1 MKLKLKY
8 QNQEVDAHLSEFCG
22 ILDSAEY
29 SGTGIQL
36 DELELLELEL
46 EYIDLINEV
55 LYE

>member
-29 SGTGIQL
+29 AGTGIQL